1 MNYSMNGQL
10 LQVTAKPLT
19 QEELYDIIDDFY
31 DGGDIN
37 GLDELCCDSNYEI
50 DELDDSGMVLVDI
63 DESDVDKLLS
73 MDINDIPDEL
83 LEKYIIYVE
92 ESKQVVKEIK
102 KMECMNCGIVDDI
115 VDDIDVGIK
124 VCYMCGAIVTIL
136 FDHSLETN
144 SYDGETNNK
153 RCNAA
158 SNYFLPQSSLAVNIS
173 GNNAILKARHA
184 WSSMP
189 YHEKSLNNEF
199 KKIHACCMKGNILK
213 CVEDDAKIAFFNI
226 KKIKLE
232 NGKSKIIRGIN
243 RKRLR
248 AGCIFK
254 ACQKNNCTKGLND
267 IAKITGI
274 SKKDV
279 TKGCKMVEGYMQKT
293 LLPYKAIT
301 TTPEQYIPNFC
312 KILKY
317 KELIKDCISIS
328 NNISRLNIASGHT
341 PMAIACASIM
351 LVCNMKNIQIDKKTL
366 SVNFDISEITLTKTY
381 KNLLRFKN
389 LVNDNC
395 KTDNAL
401 RIIEDY
407 RKNAILSEELQLKL
421 LNIKKSIVYHIKLDH
436 TNVNQINPNIE
447 KTHNDVNST
456 VNDIE
461 LLYSFPTIKAYGELL
476 LEINKK
482 IKSNIEK
489 SLHI

>member
-19 QEELYDIIDDFY
+19 HEELFDIIDDFY
-31 DGGDIN
+31 EDDIIN
-37 GLDELCCDSNYEI
+37 DSCELVSNYDV
-50 DELDDSGMVLVDI
+50 DELDDTGMVVVDI
-63 DESDVDKLLS
+63 DESDIDKLLS
-73 MDINDIPDEL
+73 MDINDIPSDL
-83 LEKYIIYVE
+83 LEKYIIYSE
-92 ESKQVVKEIK
+92 DSKQVVKEIK
-102 KMECMNCGIVDDI
+102 KLECINCGIVDDI
-115 VDDIDVGIK
+115 VDEIDVGVK
-124 VCYMCGAIVTIL
+124 VCCMCGAIVTLL

-144 SYDGETNNK
+144 SYDGETSNK

-173 GNNAILKARHA
+173 GNNIMLKARHA

-293 LLPYKAIT
+293 SLPYKAIT

-312 KILKY
+312 KMLKY
-317 KELIKDCISIS
+317 KDIISDCMNIC

-341 PMAIACASIM
+341 PMAIAGACIM
-351 LVCNMKNIQIDKKTL
+351 LVCNMKSLYIDKKTI

-389 LVNDNC
+389 LISDKC

-401 RIIEDY
+401 LIIEEY
-407 RKNAILSEELQLKL
+407 RKNALLSEELQQKL

-436 TNVNQINPNIE
+436 DNIKLADTNIE
-447 KTHNDVNST
+447 KTQNKATDP

-461 LLYSFPTIKAYGELL
+461 LLYSFPTMKVYGELL

-489 SLHI
+489 SLHM